1 MDPKEIVD
9 KVKKDVSAFLSKVA
23 SRTEVTAKISK
34 LKLEISRRNS
44 DIKSEYQKIG
54 EYVYNNKENFQGEAF
69 LDDEFGIVD
78 RLNEENQIAEKA
90 IEELREATK
99 EKQADE
105 NDSGKD

>member
-1 MDPKEIVD
+1 MDTKEIID

-54 EYVYNNKENFQGEAF
+54 EYVYERKENFQGDAF
-69 LDDEFGIVD
+69 LADEFSIID
-78 RLNEENQIAEKA
+78 KLNEENQIAEKT
-90 IEELREATK
+90 IGELRKETK
-99 EKQADE
+99 EEKEGEEESD
-105 NDSGKD
+105 